1 MCLAPQLQHIQNIFR
16 EKSLRLFR
24 RTLDSRIPAENNCAE
39 CELRPLVIARKISLG
54 SQSDAGAAT
63 RETLMRV
70 LLTLQKRSGDPLAR
84 LTETLNALAD
94 NPDAD
99 VYRSLFGADTS

>member
-1 MCLAPQLQHIQNIFR
+1 LELSRWCFSNTWPFQP
-16 EKSLRLFR
+16 LFR
-24 RTLDSRIPAENNCAE
+24 GRRGAAPEKVPGTKSIF
-39 CELRPLVIARKISLG
+39 
-54 SQSDAGAAT
+54 QSDAGAAT